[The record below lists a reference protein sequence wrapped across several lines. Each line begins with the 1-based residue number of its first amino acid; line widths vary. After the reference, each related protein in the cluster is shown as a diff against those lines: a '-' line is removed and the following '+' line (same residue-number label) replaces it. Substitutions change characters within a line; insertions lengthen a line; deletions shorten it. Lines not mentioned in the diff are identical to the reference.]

1 MLTMNVSH
9 VLEYVLNTD
18 TRGTVTVEY
27 IVLLCLVSVGCV
39 GAMIGLGAPLVQMF
53 MVQEVWLSLGVP

>member
-1 MLTMNVSH
+1 MSKSSLLNRRLVS
-9 VLEYVLNTD
+9 D

-27 IVLLCLVSVGCV
+27 IVLLCLVSIGCV

-53 MVQEVWLSLGVP
+53 MAQEVWLSLGVP